1 VVLTNLL
8 SAARAEADN
17 GAEADAYETALCY
30 FNALREL
37 GGARRIVEDEVRT
50 RLASYGTERRRLEP
64 PDAPF
69 ADRRLREPLELTSR
83 VSTDKVAE
91 ARERLALNCAKGEGC

>member
-1 VVLTNLL
+1 M
-8 SAARAEADN
+8 
-17 GAEADAYETALCY
+17 
-30 FNALREL
+30 REL

-50 RLASYGTERRRLEP
+50 RLREYGAKRRRLDP

-69 ADRRLREPLELTSR
+69 ADRRLPEETGILELTSR

-91 ARERLALNCAKGEGC
+91 AKALWSSHVMGSAAASMWRWRPT